1 MLLTDKKNRNYAFV
15 TLEDILLSLE
25 SNSGLNESDRKD
37 LKKLYHKEEFDGDKI
52 RISKKSKVYH
62 ALKKCDSIIDGDTYI
77 NSTMLAMS
85 YTRASYEFNY
95 SMKDRLFKYL
105 KRYLDNMAEG
115 KSNVKL
121 TQKILCDDL
130 VMEYIHKYNSFEEYA
145 KHLIGT
151 RIKESKKEEIVIKNR
166 SYVKAA

>member
-1 MLLTDKKNRNYAFV
+1 MLLTDKKNRNYAYV
-15 TLEDILLSLE
+15 TLDDILSSLDRT
-25 SNSGLNESDRKD
+25 SDLNDSEKKD

-52 RISKKSKVYH
+52 RISKRSKAYKN
-62 ALKKCDSIIDGDTYI
+62 LKKCSSVIDGDTYI

-85 YTRASYEFNY
+85 YSRASYEFNY

-105 KRYLDNMAEG
+105 KKYLDNMAEG
-115 KSNVKL
+115 KSNEKL

-130 VMEYIHKYNSFEEYA
+130 VMDYVHKFNSFEEYA

-151 RIKESKKEEIVIKNR
+151 RIKEEKKEVVVKNR

>member
-15 TLEDILLSLE
+15 TLDDILVSLD
-25 SNSGLNESDRKD
+25 SASDLNDSEKKD

-52 RISKKSKVYH
+52 RISKRSKAYCH
-62 ALKKCDSIIDGDTYI
+62 LKKCSSVIDGDTYI
-77 NSTMLAMS
+77 NSTMLALAYS
-85 YTRASYEFNY
+85 RASYEFNY

-115 KSNVKL
+115 KSNEKL
-121 TQKILCDDL
+121 TQKILCDNL
-130 VMEYIHKYNSFEEYA
+130 VMDYVHKYNSFEEYA

-151 RIKESKKEEIVIKNR
+151 RIKEEKKEVVVKNR